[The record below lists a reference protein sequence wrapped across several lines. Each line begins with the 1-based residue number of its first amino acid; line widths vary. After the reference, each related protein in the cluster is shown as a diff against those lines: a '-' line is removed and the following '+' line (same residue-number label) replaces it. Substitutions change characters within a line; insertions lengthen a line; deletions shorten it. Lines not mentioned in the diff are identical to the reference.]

1 MKPRRSKRW
10 LALPLL
16 AAAGWLAADAWPLGI
31 RTLLAK
37 AGAAQGRAGQAAA
50 RVEPRL
56 REELRAAGL
65 EFGAPVF
72 LRIFKLE
79 SQLELWVSDGTR
91 FQRFRTYPIC
101 EYSGELGPKLRVG
114 DRQAPEGFYTV
125 RAGQLN
131 PYSSYHL
138 SFDLGYP
145 NAYDRAHGRTG
156 SLLMVHGSC
165 VSIGCYAM
173 GDGNI
178 EEIYT
183 LLVAAL
189 ANGQSGVS
197 VHALPLR
204 FDRPDAQA
212 LMQASEWKDF
222 WRELQAGWDAF
233 EARRVPPSVSVD
245 QGRYLVSTP

>member
-1 MKPRRSKRW
+1 MAKRNAKRW
-10 LALPLL
+10 RVLPLL
-16 AAAGWLAADAWPLGI
+16 AVAGWLAADAWPMGI

-37 AGAAQGRAGQAAA
+37 AGATEGRAGQAAA

-56 REELRAAGL
+56 RQELRDAGL

-79 SQLELWVSDGTR
+79 SQLELWVSDGTQYR
-91 FQRFRTYPIC
+91 RFRTYPIC
-101 EYSGELGPKLRVG
+101 EYSGELGPKQRVG

-125 RAGQLN
+125 RLGQLN

-183 LLVAAL
+183 LLAAAL

-197 VHALPLR
+197 VHAMPFR
-204 FDRPDAQA
+204 FDRPDTQA
-212 LMQASEWKDF
+212 RMQASEWKQF
-222 WRELQAGWDAF
+222 WSQLQAGWDAF
-233 EARRVPPSVSVD
+233 EARRIPPRVSVD
-245 QGRYLVSTP
+245 AGRYLVSTP